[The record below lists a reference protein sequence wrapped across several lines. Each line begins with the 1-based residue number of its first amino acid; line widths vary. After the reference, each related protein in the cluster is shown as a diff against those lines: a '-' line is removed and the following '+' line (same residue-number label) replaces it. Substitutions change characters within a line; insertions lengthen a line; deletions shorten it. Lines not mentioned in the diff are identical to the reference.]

1 MFHSSQ
7 TKKTL
12 NLQQRRRRRRRCAS
26 FAYKNLSPDLFFPH
40 QFHLT
45 EFKQIK
51 NRKEI
56 WVGGVDELA
65 RKNLGRRFRKN
76 NLSAPKIALAGIF
89 ICYSKN
95 LNFVVTKT
103 QSSLIVRSSAAED
116 LEWVEEAEEEEEE
129 KWLHG
134 EQVGLCKLM

>member
-1 MFHSSQ
+1 
-7 TKKTL
+7 
-12 NLQQRRRRRRRCAS
+12 
-26 FAYKNLSPDLFFPH
+26 
-40 QFHLT
+40 
-45 EFKQIK
+45 
-51 NRKEI
+51 
-56 WVGGVDELA
+56 
-65 RKNLGRRFRKN
+65 
-76 NLSAPKIALAGIF
+76 LSAPKIALAGFF

-116 LEWVEEAEEEEEE
+116 LEWVEEEEEQEEEE